1 MTINMYKLYK
11 EGGFNM
17 LPHILSKTLGAV
29 TTLVLS
35 ETVAQLNYADNN
47 KLNYNSDFLC
57 DLNRMANLLGLSED
71 ELWEQL
77 EKLENLK
84 FIKVFN
90 ANIEDTS
97 YIRVYQDNIINFK
110 KEQEEKLHFGSW
122 DDGLKRSQ
130 NPIHKTANFS
140 DSTNFIK
147 NFLDERLKDPE
158 SIPLAAY
165 SYFNDVLNCFENKYG
180 DIRKFPDLLEILT
193 NYVLDTQK
201 NTSIYYN
208 PKDGFQAFIEMLENR
223 TNNND

>member
-1 MTINMYKLYK
+1 MSNSLYK
-11 EGGFNM
+11 EYSEGGYIM
-17 LPHILSKTLGAV
+17 LPYILLKVLDAITITILSRFIT
-29 TTLVLS
+29 
-35 ETVAQLNYADNN
+35 ELNYAQKN
-47 KLNYNSDFLC
+47 KLNFYDDFLC
-57 DLNRMANLLGLSED
+57 DLNKMANLLGLSKEEFQEHLK
-71 ELWEQL
+71 EL
-77 EKLENLK
+77 KDLK
-84 FIKVFN
+84 FIEVFN
-90 ANIEDTS
+90 SHIEDAS

-110 KEQEEKLHFGSW
+110 KEQEEKLHYGSW

-147 NFLDERLKDPE
+147 NFLDERLKEPE
-158 SIPLAAY
+158 SIPLIMY
-165 SYFNDVLNCFENKYG
+165 CYLNAILIDFENQYG

-223 TNNND
+223 TDNND